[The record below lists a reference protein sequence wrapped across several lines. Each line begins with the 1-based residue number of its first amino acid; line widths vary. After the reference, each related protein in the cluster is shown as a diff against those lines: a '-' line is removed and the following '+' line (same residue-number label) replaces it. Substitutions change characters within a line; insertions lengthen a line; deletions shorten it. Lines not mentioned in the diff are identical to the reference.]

1 MNYGQSAGGSSIT
14 VDARQLAFED
24 WLTSPEGIKY
34 ANYPRV
40 CDPRRGPM
48 LQIAGMLH
56 AFEAGYE
63 AGNKAKRK

>member
-1 MNYGQSAGGSSIT
+1 MNYGQSPGASEIT
-14 VDARQLAFED
+14 VDARQLAFEN

-48 LQIAGMLH
+48 LQIAGLLH
-56 AFEAGYE
+56 AFEAGTE
-63 AGNKAKRK
+63 WGKKHK